1 MSQTPP
7 DWQSLCPFW
16 PAATAQGYRAAGIW
30 QAETFFD
37 VLDGL
42 VAAHGD
48 RLAVIDG
55 ARRLGYAELRNR
67 ALALAHGLRVLG
79 LRRGDRVIVQLP
91 NCAEFVELCFAL
103 FRLGVV
109 PVLALPAHRD
119 LEIGQFAAFSEA
131 KACFIPATVEGFD
144 MVAMARRV
152 QKATASMR
160 HVIVLGEGF
169 EALYQPDGPADWEG
183 PVAEDVA
190 CFQISGGTT
199 GIPKLIPR
207 RHMEYI
213 YNVRCAAK
221 VSGFTQATRYLCA
234 LPMSHNFP
242 MACPGFLGA
251 LMSGGCVVIAPNPSP
266 DTCFALIAEHGVTV
280 TALVPPLAVLWL
292 ETAREPLSLELLQVG
307 GAKINPATARRI
319 GPELGC
325 RLQQVLGMAEGLIC
339 YTRLDDPEQRI
350 IHTQGR
356 PMSEYDEVRVVR
368 SDGVEAAPGETGEL
382 QTRGPYTIRGYF
394 NRPDVDADAFTADG
408 FYRSG
413 DIVSRD
419 SDGYLTVEGRDKD
432 QINCGGE
439 KIGVDEV
446 EDLLLYHPSVVD
458 AAVVARPDDRMGER
472 ACAIVIPR
480 DPRPSALSLR
490 RHLRDAGLAG
500 FKIPDEVIFVDAFPQ
515 TGVGKVNKRQLREML
530 QRQHFGGDVPA

>member
-7 DWQSLCPFW
+7 GWQALCPFW
-16 PAATAQGYRAAGIW
+16 PAELAETYRKAGLW
-30 QAETFFD
+30 QAQTFSD
-37 VLDGL
+37 ILDDL
-42 VAAHGD
+42 AATHGD

-55 ARRLGYAELRNR
+55 TRSFGYADLRDR
-67 ALALAHGLRVLG
+67 SLALACGLYGLG

-91 NCAEFVELCFAL
+91 NCAEFIELCFAL

-131 KACFIPATVEGFD
+131 TACFIPASVEGFD
-144 MVAMARRV
+144 MVAMAHRV
-152 QKATASMR
+152 QKATPSLR
-160 HVIVLGEGF
+160 HIVVLGSDLD
-169 EALYQPDGPADWEG
+169 ALYQQDESPEWKAPD
-183 PVAEDVA
+183 AEDVA

-199 GIPKLIPR
+199 GVPKLIPR

-213 YNVRCAAK
+213 YNVRCAARA
-221 VSGFTQATRYLCA
+221 SGFSQATRYLCA

-242 MACPGFLGA
+242 MACPGFIGA
-251 LMSGGCVVIAPNPSP
+251 LMSGGTVVIAPNPSP
-266 DTCFALIAEHGVTV
+266 DTCFGLIAEHGVTV
-280 TALVPPLAVLWL
+280 TALVPPLVLLWL
-292 ETAREPLSLELLQVG
+292 ESVKAPLSLELLQVG
-307 GAKINPATARRI
+307 GAKLNPSTARRI
-319 GPELGC
+319 LPELGC

-339 YTRLDDPEQRI
+339 YTGLDDPELRVIQ
-350 IHTQGR
+350 TQGR
-356 PMSEYDEVRVVR
+356 PMSEWDELRVIR
-368 SDGVEAAPGETGEL
+368 PDGTEAGPGQTGEL
-382 QTRGPYTIRGYF
+382 QVRGPYTIRGYF
-394 NRPDVDADAFTADG
+394 NRPDVDREAFTPDG

-413 DIVSRD
+413 DIVSRNE
-419 SDGYLTVEGRDKD
+419 DGYLTVEGRDKD

-458 AAVVARPDDRMGER
+458 AAVVARPDARMGER

-500 FKIPDEVIFVDAFPQ
+500 FKIPDEVIFVASFPQ

-530 QRQHFGGDVPA
+530 RQEHFGGEVTA